1 MANPDDLAALAAAFR
16 KARYRV
22 PALGDAGNVHVGA
35 TADALETALP
45 GRSFAFITAWNGD
58 SEAAGRTDNA
68 ATDGALAA
76 ELDRLHAQRLR
87 AVADDAQGAHHEAG
101 WLVQN
106 LALSDLDRLARRFD
120 QDGTLAWTR
129 GSAVRLRM
137 YHPCP
142 ADALPD
148 LWTDWVE

>member
-16 KARYRV
+16 NARYRV
-22 PALGDAGNVHVGA
+22 SALGDAGSVRVGA

-45 GRSFAFITAWNGD
+45 GRSFAFITAWNDGPA
-58 SEAAGRTDNA
+58 AAGRRDQA
-68 ATDGALAA
+68 AADDLLAA
-76 ELDRLHAQRLR
+76 GLDRLQVSRWR
-87 AVADDAQGAHHEAG
+87 AIADDAQGAHREPG
-101 WLVQN
+101 WLVEDLP
-106 LALSDLDRLARRFD
+106 LADLDRLARRFD

-137 YHPCP
+137 YHPRP

-148 LWTDWVE
+148 RWVDWVE